1 MSAINIAFKR
11 FWNSQTGPKTVHF
24 WAPTLKWGLVI
35 AGISD
40 SQRPVNKISSTQT
53 LSLLATG
60 LVWARWSF
68 VITPRNYLLASV
80 NIFLA
85 ATAGYQVSRIINYRL
100 ENGDSMK
107 EVIQYMISGT
117 DKNTAAAT
125 TPAPAKIAAAPTESM
140 QQTH

>member
-1 MSAINIAFKR
+1 MSAFNIAFKR
-11 FWNSQTGPKTVHF
+11 FLNSETGPRTVHF

-40 SQRPVNKISSTQT
+40 MNRPVNKLSATQS

-68 VITPRNYLLASV
+68 VITPKNYLLASV

-85 ATAGYQVSRIINYRL
+85 CTAGYQVSRIVNYRL
-100 ENGDSMK
+100 ENGDTLQQVFKYMFTSQESVKSKPSMA
-107 EVIQYMISGT
+107 IQSV
-117 DKNTAAAT
+117 NQ
-125 TPAPAKIAAAPTESM
+125 ENL
-140 QQTH
+140 TH

>member
-1 MSAINIAFKR
+1 MSAVNMAFRR

-40 SQRPVNKISSTQT
+40 MQRPPNKISATQT

-68 VITPRNYLLASV
+68 VITPKNYLLASV

-85 ATAGYQVSRIINYRL
+85 GTAGYQISRIVNYRL
-100 ENGDSMK
+100 ENGDTKKQVLKYLVTSQDTNK
-107 EVIQYMISGT
+107 GKKKIT
-117 DKNTAAAT
+117 DSTATA
-125 TPAPAKIAAAPTESM
+125 SNL
-140 QQTH
+140 QTH